1 MKWFVKYTLT
11 SELLIVESHVETAN
25 FECKEEFG
33 ASNVGSSF
41 MSETVR
47 TQLWLTTCTTDPYLN
62 AVVSTR

>member
-1 MKWFVKYTLT
+1 MPAVEMKWFVKYTLT

-41 MSETVR
+41 MSET
-47 TQLWLTTCTTDPYLN
+47 P
-62 AVVSTR
+62 TRGKVCNLRHPEAFV